1 MAHRYASGAVLLL
14 ALACL
19 SAGCGRGPE
28 PAASTTAPVTD
39 GGIDAHGDVQGLRR
53 RAHAALEARR
63 LHAPAG
69 DNAAEHFL
77 EVQRQAP
84 DDTAAREALVALQPY
99 VMIAAEQALARGDAG
114 EAKRL
119 TALLERIDPAAPSL
133 PRLAAG
139 LATLAAAPPRPAVR
153 APDDAGAETA
163 STAVAGAAA
172 VGVAAREAPVATAPV
187 ETATAAP
194 PGRAAAV
201 ASPAPAPPMAVP
213 VAAEAGTGVAAR
225 GGPSPPPPPPTP
237 PRVEEPPP
245 HRIPRACSTAPRS
258 PLRNAGAS
266 KPPVACIPAP
276 APCSF
281 PSTERCPGRTSAPR
295 AAPKTPVAPGG
306 CRCRSYASLM
316 GGAPSRPVPRHC
328 RVVRRPCPPA
338 PPMLRPGLCLRK
350 SGSAAR
356 LAHRCDARLSRALDH
371 PEFGDQSQILRR
383 NSSLWIKL
391 EQVCELLRKSLT
403 GLAKI

>member
-225 GGPSPPPPPPTP
+225 GGPSPAPPSPTP
-237 PRVEEPPP
+237 ALLEDATPRYPMIALNRRLEGRVQIAFTIDPEGRVRDPRV
-245 HRIPRACSTAPRS
+245 TASDPQ
-258 PLRNAGAS
+258 G
-266 KPPVACIPAP
+266 V
-276 APCSF
+276 F
-281 PSTERCPGRTSAPR
+281 DR
-295 AAPKTPVAPGG
+295 AALTAAERWRFEATGRVHTST
-306 CRCRSYASLM
+306 RTLQFSL
-316 GGAPSRPVPRHC
+316 
-328 RVVRRPCPPA
+328 
-338 PPMLRPGLCLRK
+338 
-350 SGSAAR
+350 
-356 LAHRCDARLSRALDH
+356 D
-371 PEFGDQSQILRR
+371 
-383 NSSLWIKL
+383 
-391 EQVCELLRKSLT
+391 
-403 GLAKI
+403 